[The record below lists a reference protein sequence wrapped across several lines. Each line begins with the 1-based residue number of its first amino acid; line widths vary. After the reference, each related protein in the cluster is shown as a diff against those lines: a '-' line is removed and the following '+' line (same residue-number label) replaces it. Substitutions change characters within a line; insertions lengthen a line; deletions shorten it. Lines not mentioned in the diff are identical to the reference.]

1 MTIID
6 SHCHLDF
13 PDFAEDLDGVV
24 ERARAAGVERMITI
38 GAKVSKAPGVVAIAE
53 RYHDVFFTVGTHP
66 HEAAGE
72 DAEDFDAMRAF
83 ARHPKC
89 VGIGEAGLDYHYD
102 SAPRDVAQRVF
113 RGHIALARELDLPLV
128 IHTRDADADMAAIL
142 TDEMGQGRFRALLHC
157 FTASRELA
165 ETALDLGLMISFSG
179 VVTFKKSEE
188 LRAIARDVPLDRI
201 LVETDAPYLAP
212 TPHRGRRNEP
222 AFVVA
227 TAGVVAEARGITP
240 GSAGRGD
247 ARQHARSL
255 WQTAPCRRQAAAGRR
270 IVALTL
276 RLTILGC
283 GSSGGVPRIAEGW
296 GACDPA
302 NPKNRRRRCSVL
314 VERFGSQGATTV
326 LVDTSPDLREQL
338 LDADVEAARR
348 RSFESS
354 PRRSHAWHRRSE
366 AALLGHAP
374 PPVDMLYERADVA
387 QSHRCIL
394 LYFSDA

>member
-38 GAKVSKAPGVVAIAE
+38 GTRVSKAAGVVAIAE
-53 RYHDVFFTVGTHP
+53 RYDDVFFTVGTHP

-102 SAPRDVAQRVF
+102 NAPRDVARRVF
-113 RGHIALARELDLPLV
+113 RGHIALARELELPLV
-128 IHTRDADADMAAIL
+128 IHARDADDDIAAIL
-142 TDEMGQGRFRALLHC
+142 TDEMGQGRFSALLHC
-157 FTASRELA
+157 FTSSRQLA
-165 ETALDLGLMISFSG
+165 ETALGLGLAISFSG
-179 VVTFKKSEE
+179 VVTFKKSQG

-227 TAGVVAEARGITP
+227 TAGVVAEARGIT
-240 GSAGRGD
+240 AE
-247 ARQHARSL
+247 AL
-255 WQTAPCRRQAAAGRR
+255 AAATRANTHAIFGRLPAASGKLPQA
-270 IVALTL
+270 V
-276 RLTILGC
+276 
-283 GSSGGVPRIAEGW
+283 GSS
-296 GACDPA
+296 
-302 NPKNRRRRCSVL
+302 
-314 VERFGSQGATTV
+314 
-326 LVDTSPDLREQL
+326 
-338 LDADVEAARR
+338 
-348 RSFESS
+348 
-354 PRRSHAWHRRSE
+354 H
-366 AALLGHAP
+366 
-374 PPVDMLYERADVA
+374 
-387 QSHRCIL
+387 
-394 LYFSDA
+394 